1 MDQSLSGIAWRLGGV
16 LGLVLANGFFVA
28 AEFSIVAVRKTR
40 IDQLIAE
47 GHRGALAVRRAVT
60 DPDRY
65 IAATQLG
72 ITMASLGLGWI
83 GEPALA
89 AMIQPAFA
97 SLPAY
102 LAESTAHSIAVAIAF
117 TIITTFHIVFGEL
130 APKWIA
136 LERSEATALLI
147 VKPTELF
154 MRALW
159 PFIRLMHGM
168 ARAVITTFGI
178 KNADTRAMV
187 HSEEE
192 LKMLVTASQEAG
204 VLEEHEEQM
213 LHRVFG
219 FADLAAGQ
227 VMVPR
232 TEVVAIPA
240 GATRDE
246 IVSLITR
253 YGHTRLPVYREDLDH
268 VIGILH
274 VTDLL
279 KAIVESAD
287 VNVAALAKEALTV
300 PVTLGADDLLVE
312 MRRRGVREALVIDEY
327 GGTAGLVTFETLMAR
342 IVGDLGMG
350 DAGRPK
356 IDLRPD
362 GSANIDGLT
371 LVTDVN
377 ERFGLHID
385 ATTYTTVGGFVLGR
399 LGRRPRVG
407 DAIDVDGRR
416 VRVEAIDG
424 IRVAK
429 LWLSRPKKRAASE
442 EAGNSTDHHDG
453 HDRHKG

>member
-1 MDQSLSGIAWRLGGV
+1 MDPSLAGVLWRLGGV
-16 LGLVLANGFFVA
+16 LALVIANGFFVA
-28 AEFSIVAVRKTR
+28 AEFSIVTVRKTR

-47 GHRGALAVRRAVT
+47 GHRGARAVRRAVT

-89 AMIQPAFA
+89 TIIQPSFAF
-97 SLPAY
+97 LPAH
-102 LAESTAHSIAVAIAF
+102 LAVTTAHSVAVAVAF
-117 TIITTFHIVFGEL
+117 TIITAVHIVFGEL

-147 VKPTELF
+147 VRPTELF
-154 MRALW
+154 MRTLW
-159 PFIRLMHGM
+159 PFIRVLHGT
-168 ARAVITTFGI
+168 AHAVIRAFGMRT
-178 KNADTRAMV
+178 ADSRAMV

-204 VLEEHEEQM
+204 VLEEQEEQM

-219 FADLAAGQ
+219 FADLTAGQ

-232 TEVVAIPA
+232 TELVAVEA
-240 GATRDE
+240 DAKKDE
-246 IVSLITR
+246 VVSLLAR
-253 YGHTRLPVYREDLDH
+253 YGHARVPVYRQDLDH

-279 KAIVESAD
+279 KAITTDANGE
-287 VNVAALAKEALTV
+287 VNVAALAREALTV
-300 PVTLGADDLLVE
+300 PETLGADDLLGE

-327 GGTAGLVTFETLMAR
+327 GGTAGLVTFESLVAR
-342 IVGDLGMG
+342 IVGDLGRG
-350 DAGRPK
+350 AGRPK
-356 IDLRPD
+356 VELLAD
-362 GSANIDGLT
+362 GSANIDGLV

-377 ERFGLHID
+377 ERFGLRID
-385 ATTYTTVGGFVLGR
+385 DTTYTTVGGFMLGR

-416 VRVEAIDG
+416 MRVEALDG
-424 IRVAK
+424 IRVARV
-429 LWLSRPKKRAASE
+429 WLSRPAPRAENAE
-442 EAGNSTDHHDG
+442 NP
-453 HDRHKG
+453 

>member
-1 MDQSLSGIAWRLGGV
+1 M
-16 LGLVLANGFFVA
+16 
-28 AEFSIVAVRKTR
+28 
-40 IDQLIAE
+40 
-47 GHRGALAVRRAVT
+47 RAV
-60 DPDRY
+60 
-65 IAATQLG
+65 A
-72 ITMASLGLGWI
+72 
-83 GEPALA
+83 
-89 AMIQPAFA
+89 
-97 SLPAY
+97 
-102 LAESTAHSIAVAIAF
+102 
-117 TIITTFHIVFGEL
+117 
-130 APKWIA
+130 
-136 LERSEATALLI
+136 
-147 VKPTELF
+147 
-154 MRALW
+154 
-159 PFIRLMHGM
+159 FIRLMHGM
-168 ARAVITTFGI
+168 ARAVITAFGI

-219 FADLAAGQ
+219 FADLTAGQ
-227 VMVPR
+227 MMVPR
-232 TEVVAIPA
+232 TEVVAIPV

-246 IVSLITR
+246 VVALITR

-268 VIGILH
+268 VTGILY

-279 KAIVESAD
+279 KAIAD
-287 VNVAALAKEALTV
+287 GGEVNVAALAREALTV

-312 MRRRGVREALVIDEY
+312 MRRRGVREALVIDEH
-327 GGTAGLVTFETLMAR
+327 GGTAGLITFESLMAR

-350 DAGRPK
+350 SAGGPK
-356 IDLRPD
+356 IELLPD

-399 LGRRPRVG
+399 IGRRPRVG
-407 DAIDVDGRR
+407 DTIDVNGRR

-429 LWLSRPKKRAASE
+429 LWLSKPRKR
-442 EAGNSTDHHDG
+442 STTPDARETATH
-453 HDRHKG
+453 HKGHNGHKG